1 MKLNIRR
8 NDIAGIWVGIFML
21 SVVVGCTN
29 KGTRSDAG
37 SFEKFYQH
45 LEQISADSP
54 EQVSQTIDSV
64 MPSFKDSVMY
74 YRLLLLKVR
83 TCFLTFNLDSASIY
97 LDRVLSFCERN
108 KEDNHVYPLYAFA
121 YNARGNIYVRTS
133 QVDSACSCFQKA
145 FEYASRGGK
154 RESLPDICLNQAD
167 AYVKQGRYDLGSLW
181 YNRALSIADS
191 LNMPEAQ
198 RFPAYYGLAQV
209 NMELRDFAAC
219 DYYYDLASRYYEE
232 MRPFEKHIYLNNRG
246 NSYYYRQDY
255 ETALTYFRRSLAV
268 VNQYPDM
275 TFERNLTMINLGEVF
290 LLLNQTD
297 SASYYLENCRGF
309 FASIHHAT
317 ALYCIDTQL
326 MELALKEGNVA
337 LAKERLKHAVKYK
350 DVEPNMIH
358 VRNRYLQRYYE
369 KVGDYKNAYY
379 YLERNREID
388 DSIRN
393 EKVKMRAAEIALKY
407 SQDSTLMKKEISIR
421 EKENQVLHLH
431 QWLYAIVGGDFLL
444 IAVSLVII
452 LYRKRQRD
460 REQWR
465 LQTAITSLRLENV
478 RNRISPHF
486 IFNVLNREMNLH
498 KDEEES
504 KNLIGLTKLLR
515 RNLELTECL
524 SVSLADELDFVN
536 TYVALEEKSLGDDF
550 QYQLDLDEGIDLK
563 SIQVP
568 SMLLQIPVENA
579 IKHGLRLKEG
589 FRLLYIRVR
598 RLADQVEMVVCDN
611 GGGYRATSVNHG
623 TGTGMKVITQTIQL
637 LNMYNS
643 RPIVMKISNVPIGE
657 RKEMGCEVRFIVP
670 LNYSY
675 QLKKTRKP

>member
-1 MKLNIRR
+1 
-8 NDIAGIWVGIFML
+8 ML

-255 ETALTYFRRSLAV
+255 EMALTYFRRSLAV

-431 QWLYAIVGGDFLL
+431 QWLYAIVGGAFLL

-536 TYVALEEKSLGDDF
+536 TYVALEE
-550 QYQLDLDEGIDLK
+550 
-563 SIQVP
+563 
-568 SMLLQIPVENA
+568 
-579 IKHGLRLKEG
+579 
-589 FRLLYIRVR
+589 
-598 RLADQVEMVVCDN
+598 
-611 GGGYRATSVNHG
+611 NH
-623 TGTGMKVITQTIQL
+623 
-637 LNMYNS
+637 
-643 RPIVMKISNVPIGE
+643 
-657 RKEMGCEVRFIVP
+657 
-670 LNYSY
+670 
-675 QLKKTRKP
+675 

>member
-1 MKLNIRR
+1 M
-8 NDIAGIWVGIFML
+8 
-21 SVVVGCTN
+21 
-29 KGTRSDAG
+29 
-37 SFEKFYQH
+37 
-45 LEQISADSP
+45 
-54 EQVSQTIDSV
+54 
-64 MPSFKDSVMY
+64 
-74 YRLLLLKVR
+74 
-83 TCFLTFNLDSASIY
+83 
-97 LDRVLSFCERN
+97 
-108 KEDNHVYPLYAFA
+108 
-121 YNARGNIYVRTS
+121 
-133 QVDSACSCFQKA
+133 
-145 FEYASRGGK
+145 
-154 RESLPDICLNQAD
+154 PDICLNQAD

-407 SQDSTLMKKEISIR
+407 SQDSTLMKRRFLFGKRKSGASFASVAVCHCGR
-421 EKENQVLHLH
+421 SFFVDCGVTGD
-431 QWLYAIVGGDFLL
+431 YIVQKTAARPGTVAFADGNYFL
-444 IAVSLVII
+444 ASG
-452 LYRKRQRD
+452 KC
-460 REQWR
+460 
-465 LQTAITSLRLENV
+465 A
-478 RNRISPHF
+478 
-486 IFNVLNREMNLH
+486 
-498 KDEEES
+498 
-504 KNLIGLTKLLR
+504 
-515 RNLELTECL
+515 
-524 SVSLADELDFVN
+524 
-536 TYVALEEKSLGDDF
+536 
-550 QYQLDLDEGIDLK
+550 
-563 SIQVP
+563 
-568 SMLLQIPVENA
+568 
-579 IKHGLRLKEG
+579 
-589 FRLLYIRVR
+589 
-598 RLADQVEMVVCDN
+598 
-611 GGGYRATSVNHG
+611 
-623 TGTGMKVITQTIQL
+623 
-637 LNMYNS
+637 
-643 RPIVMKISNVPIGE
+643 
-657 RKEMGCEVRFIVP
+657 
-670 LNYSY
+670 
-675 QLKKTRKP
+675 